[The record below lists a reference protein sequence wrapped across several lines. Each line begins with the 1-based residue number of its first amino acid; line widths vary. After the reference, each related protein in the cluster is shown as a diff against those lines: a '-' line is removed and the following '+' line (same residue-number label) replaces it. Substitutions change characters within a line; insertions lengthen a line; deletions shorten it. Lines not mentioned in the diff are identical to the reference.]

1 MCPED
6 SEIHRICKNQ
16 NHKERSEVGI
26 ERSRVKV
33 PNGAQ
38 VAGGGLGAKAGNVYE
53 GIIKGSV
60 ARGGWLEEEGLG
72 GDVVGGTLRAF
83 WYAANGIPAEFDG
96 DLYMRVSPYDKY
108 VSRLVILRDL
118 KLVSMIERQVFLC
131 IDFRHVVAYVQDVK
145 NTNGFVL
152 HLSGDLKKFF
162 FEAPTLEA
170 KNDWVRNIN
179 THIYNTHSKKDE
191 SNNAFFKF
199 KNWWSTGQISNKDF
213 ETKMTNGDL

>member
-1 MCPED
+1 M
-6 SEIHRICKNQ
+6 
-16 NHKERSEVGI
+16 
-26 ERSRVKV
+26 
-33 PNGAQ
+33 PNRGG
-38 VAGGGLGAKAGNVYE
+38 VVGGGLAAKGGNVYE
-53 GIIKGSV
+53 GIIASSV
-60 ARGGWLEEEGLG
+60 ARKYRLEEEEFGKEMASG
-72 GDVVGGTLRAF
+72 ALRAF
-83 WYAANGIPAEFDG
+83 WYAANGIPGEFDG
-96 DLYMRVSPYDKY
+96 NLYMRVSPHDKY

-118 KLVSMIERQVFLC
+118 KLVSMTEKQVFLC

-162 FEAPTLEA
+162 FEAATLEA

-213 ETKMTNGDL
+213 ETKMSNGDL

>member
-1 MCPED
+1 M
-6 SEIHRICKNQ
+6 
-16 NHKERSEVGI
+16 
-26 ERSRVKV
+26 
-33 PNGAQ
+33 
-38 VAGGGLGAKAGNVYE
+38 
-53 GIIKGSV
+53 
-60 ARGGWLEEEGLG
+60 ARKYRLEEEEFGKEMASG
-72 GDVVGGTLRAF
+72 ALRAF
-83 WYAANGIPAEFDG
+83 WYAANGIPGEFDG
-96 DLYMRVSPYDKY
+96 NLYMRVSPHDKY

-118 KLVSMIERQVFLC
+118 KLVSMTEKQVFLC

-162 FEAPTLEA
+162 FEAATLEA

-213 ETKMTNGDL
+213 ETKMSNGDL